1 MWHTQIDTLTSKN
14 VCVVSII
21 IILISINS
29 VYFKCSF
36 AFTYSNALNDS
47 GGPSDRAVSKAYVWG
62 RSPAEIVGSSPTGDM
77 DVCVLWVLSGRGL
90 CDELITRPEESYW
103 LWCVVVCD
111 LEISCMRRPWPN
123 GGCRAPK
130 PKWHHARPLMFRS
143 YRNVQRRE
151 SERQNVLFDWDTR
164 WYLLKFRSCP
174 AGQKISWFCETLEL
188 KVQLTTNEVL
198 QSNATLWCS

>member
-1 MWHTQIDTLTSKN
+1 MLPLCVPLYMSVGCNSSAAKLSVFQFFFKKSIQTPKCAGSNGTNWRAVWHTQIDTLTSKN

-77 DVCVLWVLSGRGL
+77 DVCVL
-90 CDELITRPEESYW
+90 
-103 LWCVVVCD
+103 
-111 LEISCMRRPWPN
+111 
-123 GGCRAPK
+123 
-130 PKWHHARPLMFRS
+130 
-143 YRNVQRRE
+143 
-151 SERQNVLFDWDTR
+151 
-164 WYLLKFRSCP
+164 
-174 AGQKISWFCETLEL
+174 
-188 KVQLTTNEVL
+188 
-198 QSNATLWCS
+198 